1 MKCGPLGFLLWSYFW
16 YVYKQRPGISRIF
29 KIQAAVLGPEIQ
41 GQWISYLKTFIMS
54 TFNTRIG
61 STLQMKVPVSH
72 QESCLPVGVPNLVV
86 IMYNEIVLWVFCF
99 LKRIFFFYH
108 YRGMSLVLKLSKIK
122 MWKITRL
129 KRQLFSMVQ
138 NTVYTLNTAFPK
150 QTGRTGNNTWLER
163 HASAYQ
169 QAWFQRLWYFWV

>member
-1 MKCGPLGFLLWSYFW
+1 
-16 YVYKQRPGISRIF
+16 
-29 KIQAAVLGPEIQ
+29 
-41 GQWISYLKTFIMS
+41 MS

-99 LKRIFFFYH
+99 LKKIFFYH

-122 MWKITRL
+122 M
-129 KRQLFSMVQ
+129 
-138 NTVYTLNTAFPK
+138 
-150 QTGRTGNNTWLER
+150 
-163 HASAYQ
+163 
-169 QAWFQRLWYFWV
+169 